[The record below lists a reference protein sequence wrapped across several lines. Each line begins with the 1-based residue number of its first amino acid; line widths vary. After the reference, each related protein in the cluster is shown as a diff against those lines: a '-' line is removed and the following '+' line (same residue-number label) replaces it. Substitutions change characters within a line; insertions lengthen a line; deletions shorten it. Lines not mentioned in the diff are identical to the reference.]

1 MGQVEG
7 KVAIVT
13 GGAYGL
19 TAISSRMGSITCGRM
34 QERGHSHIQS
44 LGSKPYDR
52 GALLR
57 LKDRAG
63 RDWSEWHTDIRI
75 RQFPEKHGEP
85 RVSERSTAG
94 AGG

>member
-34 QERGHSHIQS
+34 QQRGHSHIQS

-57 LKDRAG
+57 LKIARVG
-63 RDWSEWHTDIRI
+63 IGVNGIPTFGYGS
-75 RQFPEKHGEP
+75 FPKA
-85 RVSERSTAG
+85 RG
-94 AGG
+94 AARE

>member
-19 TAISSRMGSITCGRM
+19 TAISSRVGSITCGRM

-44 LGSKPYDR
+44 LGSKAYDR

-57 LKDRAG
+57 LKDRA
-63 RDWSEWHTDIRI
+63 WSEWHTDIRI
-75 RQFPEKHGEP
+75 RQFPE
-85 RVSERSTAG
+85 STGSRA
-94 AGG
+94 